1 MTIQEGMQEAFRRL
15 GRNEKEIEQVCRIA
29 NSIYGADAAEVRE
42 TPILPGKEEEF
53 ITAYTQLN
61 KLIVDGP
68 LSEQLQQ
75 AIEHCLERN

>member
-1 MTIQEGMQEAFRRL
+1 MTIQEGIKEAFRRL
-15 GRNEKEIEQVCRIA
+15 GRNEEEITQVERIA
-29 NSIYGADAAEVRE
+29 SSIAGAAEVRE